1 MKDTCFGT
9 LKAGRYDELMDKCH
23 DTLRITNLKDE
34 LKRISKNT
42 FVIYSKE
49 PSSVTFPCLT
59 KKPPQ
64 KLEVHEKPIKGF
76 MKVTIGQNCMVNF
89 NGEKKYAQTEF
100 ESDNNVANY
109 WLPIKNDFL
118 KNYPI
123 TGLNEEKLLKSM
135 EKLGNSSKSLHIGD
149 LIKNADEI
157 DHNIKIAG
165 QLSDLQFHNIV
176 LYGFVAFL
184 SIMQVMQV
192 VLGCW
197 TKKKNAREMKC

>member
-1 MKDTCFGT
+1 M
-9 LKAGRYDELMDKCH
+9 
-23 DTLRITNLKDE
+23 
-34 LKRISKNT
+34 
-42 FVIYSKE
+42 
-49 PSSVTFPCLT
+49 TFPCLS
-59 KKPPQ
+59 KKTPQ

-76 MKVTIGQNCMVNF
+76 MKVTIRQNCMVNF

-118 KNYPI
+118 KSYPI

-184 SIMQVMQV
+184 SIMQVTTGVTPCSPGLRGPLIEAVWHLQFS
-192 VLGCW
+192 
-197 TKKKNAREMKC
+197 

>member
-1 MKDTCFGT
+1 
-9 LKAGRYDELMDKCH
+9 
-23 DTLRITNLKDE
+23 
-34 LKRISKNT
+34 
-42 FVIYSKE
+42 
-49 PSSVTFPCLT
+49 
-59 KKPPQ
+59 
-64 KLEVHEKPIKGF
+64 

-118 KNYPI
+118 KSFPI

-157 DHNIKIAG
+157 DHNIKIAD